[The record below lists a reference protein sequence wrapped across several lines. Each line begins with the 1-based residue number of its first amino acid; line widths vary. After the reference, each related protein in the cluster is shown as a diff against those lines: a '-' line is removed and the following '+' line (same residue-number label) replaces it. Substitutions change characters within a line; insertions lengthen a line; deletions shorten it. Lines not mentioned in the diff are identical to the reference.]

1 MPSIEKILKVQL
13 VMILCFTMPNLMMDI
28 FIPQLHTLTTLVL
41 YATVAYTVAYMF
53 ENKQKYNNIFIFY
66 VIYFLIYSIVI
77 YFDLTID
84 RKYPLTEMLGC
95 PKSVSNFITTT
106 LIILLFIIQA
116 PLYKKIKDFSFLIK
130 SYIIL
135 NLPLVL
141 FYINTVGVVEIQF
154 DESITDI
161 STLTLAS
168 TASNCLLLAIIFR
181 NSFTKS
187 KILNK
192 ALLVLVFLATMSVWG
207 NLAKRGAILW
217 FFVTLILYYLLKS
230 KNIKYTLVKCGIV
243 IGIVYL
249 AMPIII
255 SGIEQLSPFLA
266 ERIEATIVEG
276 NTSGRMDEDGG
287 FEIATKQFYESP
299 ITGSYF
305 RIVTTNPLW
314 QGMYPHNIILEILI
328 TFGVLGLIPL
338 IYFLWKILINLRYS
352 FKNSQGN
359 QISIEQVLGIMFI
372 NMFFSM
378 MTSGTLLLSL
388 PFWVNIAILL
398 TTINKKND
406 KLFNYNTTQ
415 KQS

>member
-1 MPSIEKILKVQL
+1 MPPIENILKIQL

-28 FIPQLHTLTTLVL
+28 FVPQLHTLTTLVL
-41 YATVAYTVAYMF
+41 YATVAYTVAYMLK
-53 ENKQKYNNIFIFY
+53 NNPKYNKVFIFY

-77 YFDLTID
+77 YFDLTTD

-154 DESITDI
+154 DESVTDI

-168 TASNCLLLAIIFR
+168 TASYCLLLAIIFR

-305 RIVTTNPLW
+305 RIVTTNLLW
-314 QGMYPHNIILEILI
+314 QGMYPHNIILEVLI

-338 IYFLWKILINLRYS
+338 LYFVWKIISKLRYS

-359 QISIEQVLGIMFI
+359 QTSIEQVLGIMFI
-372 NMFFSM
+372 NTFFSM

-406 KLFNYNTTQ
+406 KLFNYNTAPQ
-415 KQS
+415 

>member
-1 MPSIEKILKVQL
+1 
-13 VMILCFTMPNLMMDI
+13 
-28 FIPQLHTLTTLVL
+28 
-41 YATVAYTVAYMF
+41 
-53 ENKQKYNNIFIFY
+53 
-66 VIYFLIYSIVI
+66 
-77 YFDLTID
+77 
-84 RKYPLTEMLGC
+84 MLGC

-276 NTSGRMDEDGG
+276 STSGRMDEDGG
-287 FEIATKQFYESP
+287 FEIATKQFYDSP

-305 RIVTTNPLW
+305 RIVTTNSLW

-378 MTSGTLLLSL
+378 MSTGTPLLNL
-388 PFWVNIAILL
+388 PFWVSIAILL
-398 TTINKKND
+398 TTNSKQNE
-406 KLFNYNTTQ
+406 KLLNNNTAQ
-415 KQS
+415 K

>member
-53 ENKQKYNNIFIFY
+53 KNKQKYNNIFIFY

-276 NTSGRMDEDGG
+276 STSGRMDEDGG
-287 FEIATKQFYESP
+287 FEIATKQFYDSP

-305 RIVTTNPLW
+305 RIVTTNSLW

-378 MTSGTLLLSL
+378 MSTGTPLLNL
-388 PFWVNIAILL
+388 PFWVSIAILL
-398 TTINKKND
+398 TTNSKQNE
-406 KLFNYNTTQ
+406 KLLNNNTAQ
-415 KQS
+415 K